1 MSDVISSVE
10 STIGNTVSS
19 TMSGVGSSFV
29 GYIVAAVAVV
39 ITVLGGWVY
48 MLKADIT
55 LLTTQVNEQKA
66 LVALKDVQI
75 NGFVAAVDRQNEAIE
90 KMRVDTLQASKELAA
105 TSKVIEN
112 RYSTVTVADKTCEG
126 KVKAYENMLKVFF
139 SRK

>member
-39 ITVLGGWVY
+39 IIVLGGWIY

-66 LVALKDVQI
+66 LVALKDAQI
-75 NGFVAAVDRQNEAIE
+75 NGFIAAVDRQNEAIE
-90 KMRVDTLQASKELAA
+90 KMRVDTLQASKELAS

-112 RYSTVTVADKTCEG
+112 RYSTVTVTDKTCEG
-126 KVKAYENMLKVFF
+126 KVRAYEDMLKVFF